1 MSDSLTNFGSGGAPA
16 RALADEGGAEPSMK
30 RSEAS
35 CIRENL
41 RRLRLDRELTQA
53 QLGAK
58 AGVSRATVGRLERA
72 LVAPKTPTLDALATA
87 LGVSLGDLVLP
98 VRPLR
103 GVRFCEA
110 PLDPGG
116 RSRGSSR

>member
-1 MSDSLTNFGSGGAPA
+1 MSDSLADFGTGAAPA
-16 RALADEGGAEPSMK
+16 QALEDERGTEPNGM

-72 LVAPKTPTLDALATA
+72 RGAPKTPTLDALATA
-87 LGVSLGDLVLP
+87 LGASLGDLVIP

-103 GVRFCEA
+103 SVRFCET
-110 PLDPGG
+110 PLGVG
-116 RSRGSSR
+116 VRSRGSSR